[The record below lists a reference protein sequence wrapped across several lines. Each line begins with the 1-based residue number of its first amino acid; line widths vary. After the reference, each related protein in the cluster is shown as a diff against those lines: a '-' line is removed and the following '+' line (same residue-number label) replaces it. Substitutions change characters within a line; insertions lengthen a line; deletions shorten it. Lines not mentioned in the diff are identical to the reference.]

1 MTGKS
6 QQTIGLA
13 DYLEASARR
22 FPQRPAVV
30 DPDGSVRTYRE
41 LDEQSS
47 HLAAFLRS
55 RGIAQGDR
63 VALLMPKSA
72 DGVTAIFGI
81 LKAGAAYVPVD
92 CTAPSP
98 RVHSI
103 LKDCRVRALFTNLNG
118 LKILQEGPA
127 EAVPETVVVVRATVQ
142 VDLCGER
149 HFIDPWLI
157 YRMFPVGPRRRGDSI
172 QFEVHYETQLIHCG
186 IWIGTA
192 VALLVAPR

>member
-6 QQTIGLA
+6 QETIGLA
-13 DYLEASARR
+13 HYLEASARR

-30 DPDGSVRTYRE
+30 DPDGSVRTYGE

-127 EAVPETVVVVRATVQ
+127 EAVPETVVVIDGGGNTEVGSIGARVVAWEDAVWFVPPNIVPNNDAHAASPT
-142 VDLCGER
+142 DLAYILYTSGSTG
-149 HFIDPWLI
+149 
-157 YRMFPVGPRRRGDSI
+157 V
-172 QFEVHYETQLIHCG
+172 
-186 IWIGTA
+186 
-192 VALLVAPR
+192 